1 MFSKTS
7 VRLGNDL
14 YDRAKSATATAGYS
28 SVDELV
34 VHLLERYLAE
44 TGTPEL
50 HPEVAKQLRGLG
62 YLE

>member
-1 MFSKTS
+1 MFSRTS
-7 VRLGNDL
+7 VRLGEPL
-14 YDRAKSATATAGYS
+14 YEQAKSAAAAAGYS

-34 VHLLERYLAE
+34 VHLVERYLAE
-44 TGTPEL
+44 TGTREL

>member
-7 VRLGNDL
+7 VRLGESL
-14 YDRAKSATATAGYS
+14 YQQAKSAATTAGYS

-34 VHLLERYLAE
+34 GHLLERYLAE
-44 TGTPEL
+44 TGPTEL